1 MATLPT
7 PCSLKFQPNDKPFPT
22 LKHHKP
28 HNIPIIS
35 STLKTS
41 TKSLHRFISST
52 DNYNPVVDSS
62 RRGHVLGYQTSTTKG
77 GHSSELKT
85 KQHDEVSL
93 EREAEIVIF
102 KLRAVVEK
110 LRDMEVEKINGRLKG
125 TMSDEERLLVENT
138 SREIADKFLKRPVE
152 YLKASH
158 GDFETKL
165 KDLNLLIRM
174 LENSGSTGR
183 QR

>member
-7 PCSLKFQPNDKPFPT
+7 PCSIKFQPNDNPFPT
-22 LKHHKP
+22 LKHHQP
-28 HNIPIIS
+28 QNIPIIS

-52 DNYNPVVDSS
+52 EI
-62 RRGHVLGYQTSTTKG
+62 TTL
-77 GHSSELKT
+77 ELKT

-110 LRDMEVEKINGRLKG
+110 LGDMEVEKINGRFKG

-174 LENSGSTGR
+174 LENSCCTGR